1 LFLSEKVDEKE
12 LQFAQIHTHGD
23 LSKVFPH
30 DDLDAAVH
38 IGQQEKQ
45 QYGGHYQVGLF
56 DSTRR
61 PYGVKVRVRPV
72 YRAAVEN
79 QQSNAYE
86 NTDYC
91 DGNDFECFRSV
102 ELARKTSPV
111 VERGEISAQDHHG
124 LAGVGSAGAPG
135 RAVTAVIA
143 QPRFGRSQD
152 FISLPQL
159 NVPYQ
164 FSRKGVLRG

>member
-1 LFLSEKVDEKE
+1 MQRKTLVSRKN
-12 LQFAQIHTHGD
+12 
-23 LSKVFPH
+23 S
-30 DDLDAAVH
+30 
-38 IGQQEKQ
+38 

-56 DSTRR
+56 DSSRR
-61 PYGVKVRVRPV
+61 PYGVEVRVCPV

-91 DGNDFECFRSV
+91 DGNDLECFRSI

-111 VERGEISAQDHHG
+111 VERGEISAQDHHR
-124 LAGVGSAGAPG
+124 LAGVGPAGAPG

-143 QPRFGRSQD
+143 QPGFGRSQD
-152 FISLPQL
+152 FLFLPQL

-164 FSRKGVLRG
+164 FSRKRVLRGRQVADSGAVSAVVALARIL